1 MKAFEDDEN
10 PEGMHD
16 RLEGLSS
23 EHIVHSQVQKKKMMM
38 RVMMRV
44 RVMMVKDGEGEGE
57 EEGEE
62 EEDGEDGKKGHQGC
76 REEGHPVGKY
86 H

>member
-1 MKAFEDDEN
+1 MKAFEDDED

-38 RVMMRV
+38 MVRVRVRV
-44 RVMMVKDGEGEGE
+44 RVMMVKDGEGEGD
-57 EEGEE
+57 GEE